1 MRKYLILC
9 SCLLAFF
16 ACKKNKD
23 NSPSTPSTW
32 TFAGAN
38 YTASSVT
45 YTSSGGTVN
54 LQASAE
60 GNTSTSQHG
69 LVFAFASTPNTPGQL
84 LITNTNAPNTIL
96 AGVIVVSGS
105 SYTFY
110 ANDSTNVYADLKI
123 NSGKIS
129 VSFPGMIWLYN
140 SNNHSDSAQL
150 SVGTITQD

>member
-1 MRKYLILC
+1 MRRYLILY
-9 SCLLAFF
+9 SCLVVFF

-23 NSPSTPSTW
+23 KSTSAPSTW
-32 TFAGAN
+32 TFAGVT
-38 YTASSVT
+38 YTASSVN

-60 GNTSTSQHG
+60 GNTAASQHG
-69 LVFAFASTPNTPGQL
+69 LVFAFATPPYNPGQL

-96 AGVIVVSGS
+96 AGVIVVAGS

-110 ANDSTNVYADLKI
+110 ANDSTNVYADLTLP
-123 NSGKIS
+123 NGKVS

-150 SVGTITQD
+150 SVGTIGQD